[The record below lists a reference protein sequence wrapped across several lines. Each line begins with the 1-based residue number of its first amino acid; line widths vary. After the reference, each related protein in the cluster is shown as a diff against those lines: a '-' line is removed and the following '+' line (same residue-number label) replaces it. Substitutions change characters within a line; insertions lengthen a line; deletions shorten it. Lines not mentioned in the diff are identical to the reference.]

1 MRKNQNGSFSFFAK
15 FVYFKIDFGKYYKFL
30 AFTLLHDE

>member
-15 FVYFKIDFGKYYKFL
+15 FVYFKIDVGKYYKNQCNIL
-30 AFTLLHDE
+30 GS